1 MPLLTDDGER
11 DVAFSE
17 TLSGA
22 ISTTKQIMFERMLFR
37 VSRGNAIVNF
47 REVEAPVNDP
57 QTGEPVQKTVFSIIA
72 IKANQMQKRITK
84 ICAFFGANLYTV
96 PRSIADFERELTVSH
111 RKLVEH
117 RAVLGKTSER
127 ISEVLVRLGVGPD
140 GRSPLVDW
148 TTALQQELGVCET
161 LKRTFLL
168 QGGGFGN
175 QQTVVVLLGWVPTM
189 HFADLRRTVD
199 GVNKELSSQQVV
211 VSEQEPKHSP
221 PTYFRTNEFTGPFQ
235 QIVDTYGIARYRE
248 VNPGL
253 FTVVTFPFLYGVMY
267 GDMLHG
273 SLLLIFSLYLIGNSA
288 NFKHQKK
295 MGTAGMLGDIF
306 EARYMVLMMSLFA
319 VYNGVIYND
328 CASIPIDFFG
338 SRWDMTGDVAVQK
351 ADVTWP
357 YPFGIDPEWMGKKN
371 ELVLLNSLK
380 MKMAVIL
387 GVIHMSFGI
396 CLGLLNH
403 LHFKNYLAVVFEF
416 IPRITFLL
424 ATFGYMCF
432 LVIFK
437 WCTDWSERQDIA
449 PPNLIQTMIGM
460 FLRPGSVDP
469 SVQLYPHQ
477 ATIQLGL
484 LVAAGVCVPMMFFGE
499 PCITNIMF
507 KRKYGKKAQ
516 AQSDGAD
523 IPLVAEV
530 AEVIEH
536 DDEEEGGG
544 HGHGELGPNYDFG
557 DHLINQAIHTIEFV
571 LGAVSNTASYLRLWA
586 LSLAHAQLAKV
597 FWDKLMMQYGI
608 DTGSVVLTVVGF
620 AGWAACTA
628 GVLLGMDVV
637 ECFLH
642 ALRLHWVEFQNKF
655 YYADGYKFEPFDF
668 ELLGK
673 DE

>member
-1 MPLLTDDGER
+1 
-11 DVAFSE
+11 
-17 TLSGA
+17 
-22 ISTTKQIMFERMLFR
+22 
-37 VSRGNAIVNF
+37 
-47 REVEAPVNDP
+47 
-57 QTGEPVQKTVFSIIA
+57 
-72 IKANQMQKRITK
+72 
-84 ICAFFGANLYTV
+84 
-96 PRSIADFERELTVSH
+96 
-111 RKLVEH
+111 
-117 RAVLGKTSER
+117 
-127 ISEVLVRLGVGPD
+127 
-140 GRSPLVDW
+140 
-148 TTALQQELGVCET
+148 
-161 LKRTFLL
+161 
-168 QGGGFGN
+168 
-175 QQTVVVLLGWVPTM
+175 
-189 HFADLRRTVD
+189 
-199 GVNKELSSQQVV
+199 
-211 VSEQEPKHSP
+211 
-221 PTYFRTNEFTGPFQ
+221 
-235 QIVDTYGIARYRE
+235 
-248 VNPGL
+248 
-253 FTVVTFPFLYGVMY
+253 
-267 GDMLHG
+267 
-273 SLLLIFSLYLIGNSA
+273 
-288 NFKHQKK
+288 
-295 MGTAGMLGDIF
+295 
-306 EARYMVLMMSLFA
+306 
-319 VYNGVIYND
+319 
-328 CASIPIDFFG
+328 
-338 SRWDMTGDVAVQK
+338 
-351 ADVTWP
+351 
-357 YPFGIDPEWMGKKN
+357 
-371 ELVLLNSLK
+371 
-380 MKMAVIL
+380 
-387 GVIHMSFGI
+387 
-396 CLGLLNH
+396 
-403 LHFKNYLAVVFEF
+403 
-416 IPRITFLL
+416 
-424 ATFGYMCF
+424 
-432 LVIFK
+432 
-437 WCTDWSERQDIA
+437 
-449 PPNLIQTMIGM
+449 MIGM

-484 LVAAGVCVPMMFFGE
+484 LVAAGVCVPMMLFGE